1 MKEKATAGIKL
12 ADVARYAGTSASTVS
27 RVLNN
32 QPGISEATRA
42 IVLEALRTIGY
53 NPEAT
58 GSVALVR
65 DSRTRIDILICPLAE
80 QKNPM
85 ELNYYGAM
93 LKGIRQATDSSKI
106 NLKMTIFTGE
116 AETLPKSENTAGV
129 LLLETPS
136 EDLRRYLNEA
146 KIPFVILSNNTGTYS
161 EDLVSVDKF
170 GESLRLCGYLAGIG
184 IRRLGLLLPR
194 IDLIYCEG
202 FRCGMAR
209 HGLPIADSDI
219 HLTKNTDLSHYVA
232 PVHRMLE
239 EGNLPE
245 ALVVASYA
253 AADFCTEMFRMKKI
267 RVPEDIR
274 LVAFTD
280 EEGEDNPNYITMR
293 FDSVEMGRLAM
304 ERLLRKIGQPE
315 RKPHHIIVPMRF
327 SMKQDKEKK

>member
-106 NLKMTIFTGE
+106 NLKAKRKRF
-116 AETLPKSENTAGV
+116 PK
-129 LLLETPS
+129 
-136 EDLRRYLNEA
+136 A
-146 KIPFVILSNNTGTYS
+146 KIPRASCCS
-161 EDLVSVDKF
+161 
-170 GESLRLCGYLAGIG
+170 RP
-184 IRRLGLLLPR
+184 LLK
-194 IDLIYCEG
+194 IY
-202 FRCGMAR
+202 
-209 HGLPIADSDI
+209 ADI
-219 HLTKNTDLSHYVA
+219 
-232 PVHRMLE
+232 
-239 EGNLPE
+239 
-245 ALVVASYA
+245 
-253 AADFCTEMFRMKKI
+253 
-267 RVPEDIR
+267 
-274 LVAFTD
+274 
-280 EEGEDNPNYITMR
+280 
-293 FDSVEMGRLAM
+293 
-304 ERLLRKIGQPE
+304 
-315 RKPHHIIVPMRF
+315 
-327 SMKQDKEKK
+327 

>member
-1 MKEKATAGIKL
+1 MREKGTAGFKL

-32 QPGISEATRA
+32 QPGISDATRS
-42 IVLEALRTIGY
+42 IVLEALRAIGY
-53 NPEAT
+53 DAEAT
-58 GSVALVR
+58 GSVTPIR

-85 ELNYYGAM
+85 ELSFYGAM
-93 LKGIRQATDSSKI
+93 LKGIRQAVDSSKI

-116 AETLPKSENTAGV
+116 ADILPKNESTSGV

-136 EDLRRYLNEA
+136 EDLRRSLHEE
-146 KIPFVILSNNTGTYS
+146 KIPFVILSNNTTPPG

-170 GESLRLCGYLAGIG
+170 AESLRLCDYLVGIG
-184 IRRLGLLLPR
+184 VRRAGLLVPS
-194 IDLIYCEG
+194 IDLVYCEG

-209 HGLPIADSDI
+209 HGLVVADSDI
-219 HLTKNTDLSHYVA
+219 HLTKNTNLSHYV
-232 PVHRMLE
+232 PSLHRMLE

-245 ALVVASYA
+245 ALVVATYS
-253 AADFCTEMFRMKKI
+253 AADFCTEMFRTKKI

-274 LVAFTD
+274 IVAFSD
-280 EEGEDNPNYITMR
+280 AEGEDNPNYITMR

-304 ERLLRKIGQPE
+304 ERLLRKIEQPD
-315 RKPHHIIVPMRF
+315 RKNHRIVVPMRL
-327 SMKQDKEKK
+327 SAK

>member
-42 IVLEALRTIGY
+42 IVLEALRAIGY

-58 GSVALVR
+58 GSVAPVR

-146 KIPFVILSNNTGTYS
+146 KIPFVILSNNTGTY
-161 EDLVSVDKF
+161 
-170 GESLRLCGYLAGIG
+170 
-184 IRRLGLLLPR
+184 RRLL
-194 IDLIYCEG
+194 
-202 FRCGMAR
+202 
-209 HGLPIADSDI
+209 
-219 HLTKNTDLSHYVA
+219 
-232 PVHRMLE
+232 
-239 EGNLPE
+239 
-245 ALVVASYA
+245 
-253 AADFCTEMFRMKKI
+253 
-267 RVPEDIR
+267 
-274 LVAFTD
+274 
-280 EEGEDNPNYITMR
+280 
-293 FDSVEMGRLAM
+293 
-304 ERLLRKIGQPE
+304 
-315 RKPHHIIVPMRF
+315 
-327 SMKQDKEKK
+327 